1 MEWVKPS
8 IGWTAI
14 LVFVFWLIPT
24 PIETR
29 AGEIL
34 NQEKIQSILDEMD
47 DAIRKRDANGHIQF
61 MAPDVSI
68 QVTLKDEN
76 GTHQMRFTRE
86 EYRLHLIEAFGV
98 LENYSFSRSTLNIQ
112 IENGGSKATA
122 VTHIVEKI
130 ITQGVRLQSVT
141 REISK
146 FELIKGKIWFTALE
160 AVSQVEKEQDF
171 ST

>member
-1 MEWVKPS
+1 MNWGKPS
-8 IGWTAI
+8 IGWVVI
-14 LVFVFWLIPT
+14 LVSVLWVIPF
-24 PIETR
+24 PIGTR
-29 AGEIL
+29 AGETL
-34 NQEKIQSILDEMD
+34 NQKKVQSILDEMD
-47 DAIRKRDANGHIQF
+47 DSIRKRDANGHIQF

-76 GTHQMRFTRE
+76 GTHQLRFTRE

-98 LENYSFSRSTLNIQ
+98 LEDYSFSRSTLHIQ

-130 ITQGVRLQSVT
+130 MIRGIKLQSVT

-146 FELIKGKIWFTALE
+146 FELIKGKIWVTSLE
-160 AVSQVEKEQDF
+160 AVSQVEQEQDF